1 MSDQGT
7 PDTKMP
13 FLPQGFQ
20 TRVMITLILASVLP
34 LALGGWVFFALVNR
48 NITEETYRQVAFAR
62 DAKSSEVL
70 QYLTFA
76 RREAESIGQS
86 ANVRYAVGDF
96 YGFSFAMG
104 QMAATETQ
112 AGARLRLLFGVEPGG
127 STIIPPPAPVG
138 EDILL
143 REALEYANAHRRFH
157 PSFADFIAASE
168 YDNLYLVNTRGR
180 VVYSVAKDAYL
191 GHDLNDMTGPLA
203 ALYAKLRVNPQ
214 SQALLFSDFVHDPV
228 SGQFVAYLGMN
239 VRLYTTSN
247 ATIFFRLPA
256 EGLGR
261 LMQASNVM
269 TLISSRGEVIAA
281 TRGAGIS
288 TASPAA
294 VPAQMRA
301 PQGIETLTEGLIGVP
316 TLSAWKRLTDPAPGW
331 LVVAESE
338 QARAFATSRRL
349 RDALLLIGIA
359 AIAALVPAALALS
372 RSMTGPIRR
381 LARSATMV
389 ANGALDEELPEYD
402 RPLEYAD
409 LSRAVTQ
416 MRRSLR
422 DQVEVISQK
431 NAELEQ
437 HLRQIEEKNAELE
450 EADRMKDRFLAATS
464 HELRTPLNGI
474 IGISETLGAG
484 AMGEFAPAQKS
495 QLHLIALSARR
506 LSRLVDDL
514 LDIYR
519 IREGRMRLDLQP
531 LDVAQ
536 SLRNVLQLARPMLTG
551 EPVTLRVDV
560 DGEVPAVH
568 ADPVRFEQILFNL
581 ITNAVK
587 YGGEGRIEISARR
600 SDGPRGPRVAIA
612 IRDFG
617 PGISPDSLER
627 IFHPLEQ
634 ITGSGSRA
642 AMQEGTG
649 LGLTIARNLAVLM
662 SGTIEVEST
671 LGEGS
676 TFTVSLPASDQPALP
691 VNRSEL
697 HEVLAGPDAVASRP
711 LAEGDSAAPSILLVD
726 DEPINLQVLRNVL
739 LPRGYR
745 VIDCDNGPDAL
756 RLVEEYHPDLVVL
769 DVMMSGMS
777 GLDVARHLRRRYSLL
792 DLPIIL
798 LTARGRTRD
807 MIAGFEV
814 GANDYVVK
822 PFVKDE
828 LVSRIATLLE
838 ASRAKRRAEEN
849 SELKQE
855 IERRIQVEDALRLS
869 QRRMGQLLEALEDG
883 LVCANPKG
891 VVTFAN
897 PAAERWLGEAPVS
910 GQTTLSDLLPDVA
923 LAALSGLTGDDDTRR
938 VEAEIDGRRLVLN
951 AFALL
956 PDAGGGIALL
966 LSEAGRE
973 APGLVTSV
981 RDAVDS
987 SLPALASP
995 VADDVDVVSADP
1007 YRAQIVAV
1015 MGEVLALW
1023 KQLTGKGKV
1032 DFAEASGIW
1041 RVSLDKSSLQT
1052 RTLDK
1057 YLMLETL
1064 PVNPRWRDVLRSGDY
1079 LLEQAARPDALD
1091 TPAIREARERLA
1103 RDLALLRRLL
1113 PAGA

>member
-1 MSDQGT
+1 MT
-7 PDTKMP
+7 

-34 LALGGWVFFALVNR
+34 LALGGWVFFNLVNR

-62 DAKSSEVL
+62 DAKGSEVL
-70 QYLTFA
+70 QYLAFA

-96 YGFSFAMG
+96 YGFSFAFG
-104 QMAATETQ
+104 QMAATEAQ
-112 AGARLRLLFGVEPGG
+112 SGARLRLLFGVEPGG

-157 PSFADFIAASE
+157 PSFAEFIGGSE

-180 VVYSVAKDAYL
+180 VVYSVSKDSYL
-191 GHDLNDMTGPLA
+191 GHDLNGLSGPLA
-203 ALYAKLRVNPQ
+203 DLYRRLRVNPQ
-214 SQALLFSDFVHDPV
+214 SEALLFSDFVRDPLT
-228 SGQFVAYLGMN
+228 GQFVAYLGMN
-239 VRLYTTSN
+239 VRLYASSN
-247 ATIFFRLPA
+247 ATVFFRLPA
-256 EGLGR
+256 DGLGR

-269 TLISSRGEVIAA
+269 TLISSTGEVIAA
-281 TRGAGIS
+281 TRGTGIS
-288 TASPAA
+288 TASPVA

-301 PQGIETLTEGLIGVP
+301 PQGIETLEKGLIGVP
-316 TLSAWKRLTDPAPGW
+316 TLSAWKRLMDPAPGW

-349 RDALLLIGIA
+349 RDALLIIGIA

-372 RSMTGPIRR
+372 RSMTSPIRR
-381 LARSATMV
+381 LARSATAV
-389 ANGALDEELPEYD
+389 ANGALEEPLPEYA

-409 LSRAVTQ
+409 LSRAVSQ

-422 DQVEVISQK
+422 DQLELISQK
-431 NAELEQ
+431 NAQLEQ
-437 HLRQIEEKNAELE
+437 HLSQIEEKNAELE

-536 SLRNVLQLARPMLTG
+536 SLRNVLQLARPMLAG

-560 DGEVPAVH
+560 DADVPAVH

-587 YGGEGRIEISARR
+587 YGGEGRIEITARMR
-600 SDGPRGPRVAIA
+600 DVETVSRVDIA

-642 AMQEGTG
+642 ALQEGMG

-662 SGTIEVEST
+662 EGTIEVTST

-676 TFTVSLPASDQPALP
+676 TFTVSLPASDRPALST
-691 VNRSEL
+691 VRSEL
-697 HEVLAGPDAVASRP
+697 HEVMASADG
-711 LAEGDSAAPSILLVD
+711 LLIGAQALEDSSAPSILLVD

-756 RLVEEYHPDLVVL
+756 RLVEEHQPDLVVL
-769 DVMMSGMS
+769 DVMMAGMS
-777 GLDVARHLRRRYSLL
+777 GLDVARHLRRRHSLL

-883 LVCANPKG
+883 LICANPKG
-891 VVTFAN
+891 IVTFAN
-897 PAAERWLGEAPVS
+897 PAAEFWLGESAVS
-910 GQTTLSDLLPDVA
+910 GQTALGDLLPGNA
-923 LAALSGLTGDDDTRR
+923 LSELSGLTGDDDTRR
-938 VEAEIDGRRLVLN
+938 IETEINGRRVVLN

-966 LSEAGRE
+966 VSESGRE

-995 VADDVDVVSADP
+995 VADDIDVVNPDP
-1007 YRAQIVAV
+1007 YRAQIVTV
-1015 MGEVLALW
+1015 MGEVLGLW

-1032 DFAEASGIW
+1032 DFAEVSGIW

-1064 PVNPRWRDVLRSGDY
+1064 PVNPRWRDVLRSADF
-1079 LLEQAARPDALD
+1079 LLEQAGRDGALD

-1103 RDLALLRRLL
+1103 RDLAVLRRMV
-1113 PAGA
+1113 PAGS